1 MPELGTEF
9 LACHHMEHDAVIVI
23 IFVYFK
29 IFNDENAETE
39 LSTPLTN
46 NVTMAT
52 PTTETAVMTSV
63 SEKYLSVR
71 SARHQARSIV
81 ASKRPLLSRSQA
93 VIRDGSAT
101 IVSSMAMAI
110 VKVV

>member
-1 MPELGTEF
+1 
-9 LACHHMEHDAVIVI
+9 
-23 IFVYFK
+23 
-29 IFNDENAETE
+29 
-39 LSTPLTN
+39 
-46 NVTMAT
+46 
-52 PTTETAVMTSV
+52 MTSV

-81 ASKRPLLSRSQA
+81 ASKKPLLSRSQA

>member
-1 MPELGTEF
+1 MVE
-9 LACHHMEHDAVIVI
+9 IVNFAI
-23 IFVYFK
+23 QYVSLKIEMVVYV
-29 IFNDENAETE
+29 ETE
-39 LSTPLTN
+39 SSKPRTN
-46 NVTMAT
+46 NATTAT
-52 PTTETAVMTSV
+52 PPTETAVMTSV

-71 SARHQARSIV
+71 SARHQVRSIV